1 MAMNEIDAPVPAP
14 APMTIMEHI
23 YSGLTALRAHLS
35 GNDAALHAQVVRQ
48 LNGFSPAAHAA
59 VFADDHDHVAA
70 AQPAR
75 DAAAVQAVLN
85 SQLSDHVAAIEAAP
99 RTVNPTPA
107 VTDEDRAA
115 HLAQM
120 QPGAAPEGAKDAP
133 AEANGEPAEAEPEE
147 NDAV

>member
-1 MAMNEIDAPVPAP
+1 
-14 APMTIMEHI
+14 MTIMEHI

-35 GNDAALHAQVVRQ
+35 GNDAALHAQIVRQ

-99 RTVNPTPA
+99 RTVNPAPA

-120 QPGAAPEGAKDAP
+120 QPGDEAGVAGSADAP

-147 NDAV
+147 NDAA